1 MGWGHFDGTVAPKA
15 REPSPALAEQPTA
28 WGEHLCS
35 PWTGESCGWSTVTPT
50 NVRGRTEGLRA
61 VAAIPSGQETH
72 LSTTVS
78 TGVEALWN

>member
-28 WGEHLCS
+28 RGEHLCS
-35 PWTGESCGWSTVTPT
+35 PWTESCGWSTVAPT

-61 VAAIPSGQETH
+61 VAAIPLHHSQH
-72 LSTTVS
+72 C
-78 TGVEALWN
+78 VEALWH